1 MHIPYSLAT
10 SYLLL
15 GTSIGLVMWFAA
27 GRFID
32 RDYNHQVWSRILL
45 TAAVLAVLG
54 VIFAILHLGHME
66 RFMNLLANPASW
78 LSREGLF
85 AGAFTGCTV
94 LYFLLIKRSGVEAVK
109 RLDPLLYLAVLAGLG
124 TFICMGMI
132 YASVQAIPTWN
143 TTMVVLIDIFSGLLL
158 GGFLF
163 LVLTGKELPGN
174 IIKPVITG
182 IFLVLLVSLIV
193 NIAYDVQVRMTL
205 SALAAQGVTVP
216 SLTLI
221 TLIRV
226 VIGLLV
232 PVYLLGKS
240 FKTKPELA
248 ASAFSI
254 ALACVLIGE
263 VSAKIMHFMA
273 AVKGPLF

>member
-15 GTSIGLVMWFAA
+15 GTSIGLVIWFAA

-32 RDYNHQVWSRILL
+32 RDHNYKVLSRILL
-45 TAAVLAVLG
+45 TAAILAVLG
-54 VIFAILHLGHME
+54 VIFATLHLGHME
-66 RFMNLLANPASW
+66 RFMNLVANPSSW

-85 AGAFTGCTV
+85 AGAFTACTV
-94 LYFLLIKRSGVEAVK
+94 LYFLLIKKSGMEAVK
-109 RLDPLLYLAVLAGLG
+109 KLDPLLYLAVLAGVG

-132 YASVQAIPTWN
+132 YASVQAIPAWN

-163 LVLTGKELPGN
+163 LVLAGKELPGN
-174 IIKPVITG
+174 IIKPITTA
-182 IFLVLLVSLIV
+182 IFLVLVVSLIV
-193 NIAYDVQVRMTL
+193 NIAYDAQVRMAL
-205 SALAAQGVTVP
+205 SALSAQGVAVP
-216 SLTLI
+216 SLMLI
-221 TLIRV
+221 TLIRL

-232 PVYLLGKS
+232 PVYLLAKGFKAKS
-240 FKTKPELA
+240 GLLA
-248 ASAFSI
+248 STFSI

-263 VSAKIMHFMA
+263 VTAKIMHFLT